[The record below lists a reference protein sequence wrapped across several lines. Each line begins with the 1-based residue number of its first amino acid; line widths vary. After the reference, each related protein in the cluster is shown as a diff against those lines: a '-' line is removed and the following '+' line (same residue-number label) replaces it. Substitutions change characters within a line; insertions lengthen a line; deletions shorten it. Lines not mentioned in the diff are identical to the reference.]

1 MAYVK
6 LYVRVLRAKSSQWTS
21 GVRCRIHHDP
31 QTAAEPCAGD
41 MKKAGNGALVFEKT
55 TGQLEQVMPSIGQ
68 FNAPVLAPERQKII
82 THLKLTNLFRQGR
95 LRKPSA
101 PAATENPPCKAT

>member
-31 QTAAEPCAGD
+31 QTAAEPCAGAI
-41 MKKAGNGALVFEKT
+41 KKAGNGALVFEKT
-55 TGQLEQVMPSIGQ
+55 TGRLEQVTPSISQ
-68 FNAPVLAPERQKII
+68 FNAPVPAPEKQKII
-82 THLKLTNLFRQGR
+82 THLKPANLFRQGR
-95 LRKPSA
+95 LREAQRSGGNGKSSM
-101 PAATENPPCKAT
+101 